1 LLIRL
6 IRKLRLQTNPSLDK
20 NKWKFGCSVNK
31 TVEVSNLLLN
41 CDKMAEKDELRFGRF
56 VNQNNQKDEA
66 SN

>member
-6 IRKLRLQTNPSLDK
+6 IIKARLQTNPSIDK
-20 NKWKFGCSVNK
+20 NKWKFGCLVNK

-41 CDKMAEKDELRFGRF
+41 CDKTAEKDKLRFGRF
-56 VNQNNQKDEA
+56 VNQTNQKDEA